1 MVINK
6 SNRRY
11 ENNNSVKPIKMVMDI
26 STFNILCRYVISSS
40 SYIRINQLINLGKL
54 IDALEP
60 STYNNDPD
68 KIKRIAFI
76 RRGLD
81 ARIKYKLTNP
91 ELIISHIMNG
101 IEYDID
107 FINWDSYELNS
118 DEIQWVHNLI
128 SESIKYFFVFD
139 SVDNLLDI
147 GTRIKSSDY
156 NHRGDLINELEGF
169 VDDLKNKF
177 RSANTEDNLT
187 DMTFSL
193 REGVFDE
200 AIKETYDLISNP
212 SRRLICGMQ
221 GLNEMIGGGFESG
234 RVYMFLGITGIGK
247 SFTLLNLIY
256 QLKRYNRGYRTKDP
270 TKTPCIVLL
279 TMENTVVETI
289 TRLFDLS
296 VEGSLSM
303 SNYTIDEVLSKLRNE
318 GELVLDSE
326 SPIDIVIR
334 YKANRSV
341 DTSYLYSLCED
352 LEDDGY
358 EVICLIQDHVKR
370 IRSIYNANDIRIEL
384 GDVVNELKVFAAYK
398 DIPVITNCHLNR
410 DAAKTIEEGNAK
422 SSPTDVTMKLGKSN
436 VGESLL
442 MLDNIDCAII
452 INIDFDENNNK
463 YMVFSIIKMRD
474 KTDRTYIAQPFM
486 YGSSIRMVEDVGG
499 VPMFRER
506 LHTKELN
513 RSNNSIRT
521 SSSSIMSNMNNIVS
535 PNTNSINSFS
545 NINNAYSFSSYEEE
559 MDNQSDD
566 MISSGP
572 EIIQPFIF
580 IKDIRNSDMSS
591 GLEDLKSKLN
601 NLKKAQ

>member
-1 MVINK
+1 
-6 SNRRY
+6 
-11 ENNNSVKPIKMVMDI
+11 
-26 STFNILCRYVISSS
+26 
-40 SYIRINQLINLGKL
+40 
-54 IDALEP
+54 
-60 STYNNDPD
+60 
-68 KIKRIAFI
+68 
-76 RRGLD
+76 
-81 ARIKYKLTNP
+81 
-91 ELIISHIMNG
+91 
-101 IEYDID
+101 
-107 FINWDSYELNS
+107 
-118 DEIQWVHNLI
+118 
-128 SESIKYFFVFD
+128 
-139 SVDNLLDI
+139 
-147 GTRIKSSDY
+147 
-156 NHRGDLINELEGF
+156 
-169 VDDLKNKF
+169 
-177 RSANTEDNLT
+177 
-187 DMTFSL
+187 
-193 REGVFDE
+193 
-200 AIKETYDLISNP
+200 
-212 SRRLICGMQ
+212 
-221 GLNEMIGGGFESG
+221 
-234 RVYMFLGITGIGK
+234 
-247 SFTLLNLIY
+247 
-256 QLKRYNRGYRTKDP
+256 
-270 TKTPCIVLL
+270 
-279 TMENTVVETI
+279 MENTVVETI

-545 NINNAYSFSSYEEE
+545 NINNTYSFSSYEEE
-559 MDNQSDD
+559 MDNQNDD